1 MLGRK
6 SGVAAKILEEQPKAL
21 TTHCHAHYLSLS
33 VKDVCKNVKILND
46 TMGTVGEICVL
57 EKYSPKRENIDADFD
72 EECLI
77 DKTYVP

>member
-1 MLGRK
+1 MQLTLANCRGQTYDGASNMLGRK

-21 TTHCHAHYLSLS
+21 PTHCHAHSLSLS

-57 EKYSPKRENIDADFD
+57 VKILS
-72 EECLI
+72 
-77 DKTYVP
+77 